1 MRVCVNACVACMHL
15 SVRAAVSPTRACAL
29 TCVRKQTARKRLLVA
44 AAAARLFVCLSVC
57 LFVCLPV
64 RLLLHAEI
72 AEAIRSATQPAAAW
86 ASPAEQTAEC
96 SIEAAMPASRL
107 PCGSPPPL
115 QRAACGAQHTRLRR
129 RCPSTL
135 CASLAAAQPKPCARA
150 PMHARTRNKLC
161 ANERPPRMPRRLRDS
176 D

>member
-1 MRVCVNACVACMHL
+1 MRVCVMRALHACACQSGRP
-15 SVRAAVSPTRACAL
+15 SVRHVHARLRACASKPHVSG
-29 TCVRKQTARKRLLVA
+29 CLLLRPLPA
-44 AAAARLFVCLSVC
+44 CLFVCSSVC
-57 LFVCLPV
+57 LFVRSLAFAGRDC
-64 RLLLHAEI
+64 RG
-72 AEAIRSATQPAAAW
+72 IRSATQPAAAW

-150 PMHARTRNKLC
+150 PMHARTHAQQAVR
-161 ANERPPRMPRRLRDS
+161 EHPPRLPRRLRDS